1 MASEHAQAAKAIR
14 EELKRVYPDVKFK
27 VTSCFESYYG
37 VVRVETDHKLS
48 YEKRQEIIKL
58 LSKYKKGHFDGMTD
72 SYDYDNVR
80 TDIPQVRYVSFN
92 AY

>member
-27 VTSCFESYYG
+27 VTSGRVSYHG
-37 VVRVETDHKLS
+37 IVRVETEYQFSREDA
-48 YEKRQEIIKL
+48 QEISKL
-58 LSKYKKGHFDGMTD
+58 LHKYEQGNFNGMTD